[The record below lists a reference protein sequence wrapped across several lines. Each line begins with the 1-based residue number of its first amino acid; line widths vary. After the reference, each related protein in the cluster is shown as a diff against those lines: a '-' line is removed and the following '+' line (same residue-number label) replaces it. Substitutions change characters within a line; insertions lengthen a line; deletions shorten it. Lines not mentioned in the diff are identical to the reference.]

1 MPRRLASEG
10 VEAGILTE
18 RDSLPAPAGR
28 SWLLMTSLPRPP
40 SALLSLEDCGNK
52 GLGLVATS
60 ELLPGR
66 LLLSEAAILRVTVM
80 GDQLSPGAPKD
91 VSRQFSR

>member
-1 MPRRLASEG
+1 MSASPKSPTPL
-10 VEAGILTE
+10 V
-18 RDSLPAPAGR
+18 
-28 SWLLMTSLPRPP
+28 
-40 SALLSLEDCGNK
+40 SLEDCGTK

-66 LLLSEAAILRVTVM
+66 LLISEPAILRVTLM
-80 GDQLSPGAPKD
+80 GDSLSPGAAKD

>member
-1 MPRRLASEG
+1 MARLPMS
-10 VEAGILTE
+10 
-18 RDSLPAPAGR
+18 
-28 SWLLMTSLPRPP
+28 P
-40 SALLSLEDCGNK
+40 SALLSLEECGTK

-60 ELLPGR
+60 ELLPGQ

-80 GDQLSPGAPKD
+80 GDQLSPGAAKD

>member
-1 MPRRLASEG
+1 MA
-10 VEAGILTE
+10 
-18 RDSLPAPAGR
+18 SLPM
-28 SWLLMTSLPRPP
+28 SP
-40 SALLSLEDCGNK
+40 SALLSLEDCGTK

-66 LLLSEAAILRVTVM
+66 LLISEPAILRVTLM
-80 GDQLSPGAPKD
+80 GDSLSPGAAKD

>member
-1 MPRRLASEG
+1 MSASPKSPTPL
-10 VEAGILTE
+10 V
-18 RDSLPAPAGR
+18 
-28 SWLLMTSLPRPP
+28 
-40 SALLSLEDCGNK
+40 SLEDCGTK

-66 LLLSEAAILRVTVM
+66 LLISEAAILRVTLM
-80 GDQLSPGAPKD
+80 GDSLSPGAAKD